1 MNYIFLN
8 YFFNTIFLF
17 RDPFERTMAF
27 WLIKEYAQAA
37 STLIREAS
45 KDTLFLRNSPMEH
58 SLSDI
63 FNFYS
68 YLRRHP
74 LVVLH

>member
-1 MNYIFLN
+1 
-8 YFFNTIFLF
+8 
-17 RDPFERTMAF
+17 MAF
-27 WLIKEYAQAA
+27 WLIKEYAHAA
-37 STLIREAS
+37 STLIEEAS
-45 KDTLFLRNSPMEH
+45 KDSLFLKSSSMEH

-74 LVVLH
+74 LVVCNFKIKLKKILLFF